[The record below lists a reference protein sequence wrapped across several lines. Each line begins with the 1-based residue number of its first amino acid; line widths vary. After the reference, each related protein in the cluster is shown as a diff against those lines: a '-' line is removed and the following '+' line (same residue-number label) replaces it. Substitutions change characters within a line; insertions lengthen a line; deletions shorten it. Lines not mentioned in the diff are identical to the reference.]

1 MSSNSNGNTRHRQL
15 KPLLR
20 RIPQKFVLGVLA
32 ALFVFDL
39 VFYLVAIEPLGRRGA
54 EQQAL
59 LGALERQIAAKRG
72 EVAQLQLVVS
82 KVEKARAEGDG
93 LLEGITLPRRTGF
106 STLLTELLQ
115 AASEAGIDT
124 REGNFDIQPIEGT
137 DEYGLITVN
146 ANFRGEYQNLVRFLN
161 QLDRSKQFL
170 IIESLAATPR
180 TDSNALQFT
189 MRLNTLL
196 RGYEGVG

>member
-1 MSSNSNGNTRHRQL
+1 MSSNSSGNARSRQL

-20 RIPQKFVLGVLA
+20 RIPKKFVLGVLA
-32 ALFVFDL
+32 ALFVFDV
-39 VFYLVAIEPLGRRGA
+39 VFYLIAIEPLSRRET
-54 EQQAL
+54 EQRAL
-59 LGALERQIAAKRG
+59 LAGLERQIAAKKADVG
-72 EVAQLQLVVS
+72 QLQLVVS
-82 KVEKARAEGDG
+82 KVAKARVEGDG
-93 LLEGITLPRRTGF
+93 LLDDITLPRRSGF
-106 STLLTELLQ
+106 STLLSELQ
-115 AASEAGIDT
+115 KAASEAGIDT
-124 REGNFDIQPIEGT
+124 REGNFDLEPIEGT
-137 DEYGLITVN
+137 DEYGMVTVS